1 MSSVMSRVSN
11 GVGLWVSLAIDRSW
25 RRTQGHHEGSRHQAV
40 EACASDRHSGTAR
53 RWRGSGSEVWLREM
67 ESERVVC
74 VRATGPQECTCDFRL
89 SSCSASH
96 LWSGR
101 FRLISRA
108 RGEEAMV
115 GHVTPVNWP
124 VPMNRGPHWSPKRK
138 GSWSSSSP
146 RHHLDQTQLTRIPE
160 PCNSGGHRQEGTPVC
175 RHLRARMEVLRPRVV
190 PVHTRRS
197 QRDVEQ
203 KRTPQPP
210 GRRKSGRTEQLRQ
223 PGVCCEGKGCSCS
236 SGSQHDTVWARS
248 HEGVVSKAVWVGVAA
263 SEQ

>member
-25 RRTQGHHEGSRHQAV
+25 RRTQGHYGRSRHQAV

-53 RWRGSGSEVWLREM
+53 RWRGSGSEVCLREM

-74 VRATGPQECTCDFRL
+74 VRAMGPQECTCDFRL
-89 SSCSASH
+89 SSCSASP

-108 RGEEAMV
+108 LGEEAMV

-175 RHLRARMEVLRPRVV
+175 RHLRARIEVLRPRVV

-197 QRDVEQ
+197 QRDVEVLKQSAEKHAPAAREAQ
-203 KRTPQPP
+203 KRADRTAAAA
-210 GRRKSGRTEQLRQ
+210 RRLLRGEGLQLLQWKPTRHCLGKKS
-223 PGVCCEGKGCSCS
+223 
-236 SGSQHDTVWARS
+236 
-248 HEGVVSKAVWVGVAA
+248 
-263 SEQ
+263 